1 MSSKKQ
7 LYLIDAYALI
17 YRAYFPFDRRPR
29 LDSKGRNTSAVYG
42 FINVLND
49 ILNSFRPEHIAVVFD
64 PPGGSFRNEFYPEYK
79 ANRQETPEAIKF
91 GVPYIKDFI
100 EAMNIPVVEVLGY
113 EADDVI
119 GTLSV
124 KAEAAGYEVLM
135 VTPDKDYGQ
144 LVTPNVSILA
154 PITGG
159 GYEELGVSDVCAKF
173 GVKEPRLVIDA
184 LGIMGDTA
192 DNFPGIKGIG
202 PAGAEKL
209 LAEYGSLEGVLANA
223 DAIKGKVGEK
233 VRAGREDA
241 LMAKR
246 LATIALDVPIELT
259 PDAYARR
266 QPDMVRVTAILS
278 ELELRQQLQRMTALY
293 KTEPSTDLFDR
304 GFGGEEPDNY
314 EPSSSPDEDDNTD
327 TEASTSYSPSY
338 KTYDLLEETMERR
351 FVEQLSS
358 AQTCYVYALVHGAD
372 SIAQSILGL
381 AFTLDESPEA
391 YHLVMQE
398 SVFAQPRPVLE
409 RILRAMPSTL
419 KLVGHDLKSL
429 YLAAHHYSLGLPSTM
444 EDIMIAHYLLMPD
457 MSHHLPGLSARYL
470 KHELMSWE
478 ELIAPQKANK
488 FTPELLSP
496 ERLADYLSS
505 RAVASRALYGLFV
518 PELEKRQQ
526 YHLFLDLE
534 MPLMPILAKMELAG
548 VRIDQEELARQGEAM
563 ELELASIEHDI
574 HLLAGHEFN
583 VNSTRQ
589 VGEVLFEELALDSKA
604 KKTKTGIYTT
614 SEEVLEKYRS
624 KHPIIGKILEY
635 RGYRKLLS
643 TYITALPS
651 LCDSEG
657 RVHTSFN
664 QTVAATGRLSSTN
677 PNIQNIPIRT
687 ERGRAIRAAFV
698 PNEGEVFLSADYS
711 QIELRLMAHFSEDS
725 ALIEAFR
732 LGLDVHQATAARIA
746 GVSLDEVDANMRRNA
761 KTANFGIIYGV
772 SAFGL
777 AEQLGTSRTEA
788 KQLIEGYFASYPGVA
803 TYMKQVV
810 ADARAKGYV
819 ETIAGRRRYLSD
831 IDSANA
837 VVRGYAERNAINA
850 PLQGTAA
857 DIIKL
862 AMIAID
868 RELSARG
875 LGAKMLLQV
884 HDELN
889 FSVPPSELD
898 EVIELVKRCMIE
910 VGKDL
915 RVPLEVG
922 IGTGHNW
929 LEAH

>member
-1 MSSKKQ
+1 MKQQ

-17 YRAYFPFDRRPR
+17 YRAYFPFDKRPR

-42 FINVLND
+42 FVNMLSD
-49 ILNSFRPEHIAVVFD
+49 ILNTFKPEHIAVVFD

-91 GVPYIKDFI
+91 GVPYIKAFL
-100 EAMNIPVVEVLGY
+100 EAMRIPVLEVLGY

-159 GYEELGVSDVCAKF
+159 GYEELGVSDVCKKF
-173 GVKEPRLVIDA
+173 GVSSPRLVIDA
-184 LGIMGDTA
+184 LGIIGDTA

-209 LAEYGSLEGVLANA
+209 LAEYGSLEAVLEHA
-223 DAIKGKVGEK
+223 DAISGKVGEK

-246 LATIALDVPIELT
+246 LATIALDVPIALE
-259 PDAYARR
+259 PEAYSRKEPNME
-266 QPDMVRVTAILS
+266 QVRAILQD
-278 ELELRQQLQRMTALY
+278 LELRIQLQRFTSIY
-293 KTEPSTDLFDR
+293 GRGRSNDLFDS
-304 GFGGEEPDNY
+304 GFGGQEEDT
-314 EPSSSPDEDDNTD
+314 SSEDDSPTD
-327 TEASTSYSPSY
+327 EEEGSLTYHTQDLIEEAVLSAFI
-338 KTYDLLEETMERR
+338 ERLR
-351 FVEQLSS
+351 QAQECFVF
-358 AQTCYVYALVHGAD
+358 ALVHGED
-372 SIAQSILGL
+372 SMAQDLLSI
-381 AFTLDESPEA
+381 AFTLDASEEVYYLS
-391 YHLVMQE
+391 MQE
-398 SVFAQPRPVLE
+398 SVFAQPVPVLQS
-409 RILRAMPSTL
+409 IMQAMPEAI
-419 KLVGHDLKSL
+419 KMVGHDLKSL
-429 YLAAHHYSLGLPSTM
+429 YLALHRYNLRLPKTM
-444 EDIMIAHYLLMPD
+444 EDTMIAHYLLMPD
-457 MSHHLPGLSARYL
+457 MSHHLLGLTARYL
-470 KHELMSWE
+470 KHELQPFEDLISPQKSAKLKP
-478 ELIAPQKANK
+478 ELIN
-488 FTPELLSP
+488 PEALT
-496 ERLADYLSS
+496 DYS
-505 RAVASRALYGLFV
+505 ASRVVATRELYRRFV
-518 PELEKRQQ
+518 PELQKREQ
-526 YHLFLDLE
+526 YQLLLDLE
-534 MPLMPILAKMELAG
+534 MPLMSVLAEMELEG
-548 VRIDQEELARQGEAM
+548 IRIDKAELARQGEAM
-563 ELELASIEHDI
+563 ELELGVIETEI
-574 HLLAGHEFN
+574 HTLAGHAFN
-583 VNSTRQ
+583 VNSTKQ

-614 SEEVLEKYRS
+614 SEEVLEKYKD
-624 KHPIIGKILEY
+624 KHPIVGKILEY
-635 RGYRKLLS
+635 RAYRKLLS
-643 TYITALPS
+643 TYILALPE
-651 LCDSEG
+651 LTDERG

-664 QTVAATGRLSSTN
+664 QAVAATGRLSSTN

-687 ERGRAIRAAFV
+687 PRGRAIRAAFV

-711 QIELRLMAHFSEDS
+711 QIELRLMAHFSEDP
-725 ALIEAFR
+725 ALIEAFIA
-732 LGLDVHQATAARIA
+732 GYDVHQATAARIA
-746 GVSLDEVDANMRRNA
+746 GVSLEEVDADMRRNA

-777 AEQLGTSRTEA
+777 AEQLGISRGEA
-788 KQLIEGYFASYPGVA
+788 KKLIDGYFASYPGVDA
-803 TYMKQVV
+803 YMKRVI

-819 ETIAGRRRYLSD
+819 ETILGRRRYLTD
-831 IDSANA
+831 IDSNNA

-857 DIIKL
+857 DIIKQ

-868 RELSARG
+868 RELRERG
-875 LGAKMLLQV
+875 LKTRMLLQV

-889 FSVPPSELD
+889 FSVPQSELD
-898 EVIELVKRCMIE
+898 EVTTLVRTCMTS

-922 IGTGHNW
+922 IGTGANW